1 MIMNLRWLDWIFLG
15 EYLPSLSINYV
26 AKSKDMGKN
35 YTTVLYKDENF
46 LWVWVLL
53 QSESP
58 WQSNDDITFFI
69 YLCVSLYEARRASPI
84 IASLRNRKAE
94 EEAGKTIVCD
104 KRDRAIICMF
114 CRGLH

>member
-1 MIMNLRWLDWIFLG
+1 MDIFLAIF
-15 EYLPSLSINYV
+15 L
-26 AKSKDMGKN
+26 AMGAP
-35 YTTVLYKDENF
+35 LAR
-46 LWVWVLL
+46 
-53 QSESP
+53 
-58 WQSNDDITFFI
+58 
-69 YLCVSLYEARRASPI
+69 VSHARRASPI